1 MLGYRVPAPN
11 EALLISGR
19 KQKDAEAQFKIVT
32 GHGAFVVPIIS
43 RASALTLAMQE
54 AEVEED
60 CYTQQGL
67 TLGVKAVIAFK
78 VGDDHESIAAAARRF
93 QADQSQMSTLVGR
106 IFSGHLRSIIGSMT
120 VESIIRDQQKL
131 SDNILDASKIE
142 MARIGLAVDSLQ
154 ISQIDDKGSGYI
166 ASLAAP
172 HQAMVQQAAKIA
184 QAQADQAS
192 AAAQQESERAQL
204 DYARETAVKRSEY
217 QALMDQAEEKS
228 AQAGPLAAAQAQ
240 QAVLAEQKLVADK
253 NAQLRKAEL
262 IAEIV
267 APAQAEAERILTL
280 AKAQAEATKLSAAAA
295 AAENRIALDQR
306 VIDQLPDLVSAA
318 ATGLAGSQ
326 LTVFNG
332 AQGVNEMMSQL
343 IGQGASVLDTVRA
356 SLRQVDGTAPEPAEL
371 EAGDEAEDE
380 PADEPS

>member
-1 MLGYRVPAPN
+1 MFGYRVPAPN

-19 KQKDAEAQFKIVT
+19 KQKAVDSQFKIVT
-32 GHGAFVVPIIS
+32 GHGVFVVPIVS
-43 RASALTLAMQE
+43 RASVLTLAMQE

-93 QADQSQMSTLVGR
+93 QSDQSQMSTLVGR

-166 ASLAAP
+166 AALAAP
-172 HQAMVQQAAKIA
+172 HQATVNQAAKIA

-192 AAAQQESERAQL
+192 ADAQQQSDRAQL
-204 DYARETAVKRSEY
+204 DFARETAVKRSEY

-240 QAVLAEQKLVADK
+240 QAVLSEQKLVAVK
-253 NAQLRKAEL
+253 NAELRKAEL

-267 APAQAEAERILTL
+267 APAEAEAARILTL
-280 AKAQAEATKLSAAAA
+280 AKAEAEATKLSAAAA
-295 AAENRIALDQR
+295 AAEDRIALDQR
-306 VIDQLPDLVSAA
+306 IIDQLPDLVAA
-318 ATGLAGSQ
+318 AAAGLQGAQ

-332 AQGVNEMMSQL
+332 AAGVNDMMSQL
-343 IGQGASVLDTVRA
+343 VGQGASIFETVRS
-356 SLRQVDGTAPEPAEL
+356 SLKQIDALPDQPAL
-371 EAGDEAEDE
+371 EATDQE
-380 PADEPS
+380 PETA

>member
-1 MLGYRVPAPN
+1 MFGYRVPAPN

-19 KQKDAEAQFKIVT
+19 KQKDADAQFKIVT
-32 GHGAFVVPIIS
+32 GHGAFVVPVVS
-43 RASALTLAMQE
+43 RASVLTLAMQE

-67 TLGVKAVIAFK
+67 TLGVRAVIAFK

-93 QADQSQMSTLVGR
+93 QSDQSQMSTLVGR

-166 ASLAAP
+166 AALAAP
-172 HQAMVQQAAKIA
+172 HQAMVNQAAKIA

-192 AAAQQESERAQL
+192 ADAQQQSDRAQL
-204 DYARETAVKRSEY
+204 DFARETAVKRSEY

-240 QAVLAEQKLVADK
+240 QAVLAEQKLVAIK
-253 NAQLRKAEL
+253 NAELRKAEL

-267 APAQAEAERILTL
+267 APAEAEAARILTL
-280 AKAQAEATKLSAAAA
+280 AKAEAEATKLSAAAA
-295 AAENRIALDQR
+295 AAEDRIALDQR
-306 VIDQLPDLVSAA
+306 IIDQLPDLVAA
-318 ATGLAGSQ
+318 AAAGLRGSQ

-332 AQGVNEMMSQL
+332 ATGVNDMMTQL
-343 IGQGASVLDTVRA
+343 IGQGASILDTVRG
-356 SLRQVDGTAPEPAEL
+356 SLKQIDSLHDQPAL
-371 EAGDEAEDE
+371 EATAE
-380 PADEPS
+380 

>member
-19 KQKDAEAQFKIVT
+19 KQKTVDAQFKIVT
-32 GHGAFVVPIIS
+32 GHGAFVVPIVS
-43 RASALTLAMQE
+43 RASTLTLAMQE

-67 TLGVKAVIAFK
+67 TLAVRAVIAFK

-166 ASLAAP
+166 AALAAP
-172 HQAMVQQAAKIA
+172 HQAMVNQAAKIA
-184 QAQADQAS
+184 QAEADQAS
-192 AAAQQESERAQL
+192 ADAQQRSDRAQL
-204 DYARETAVKRSEY
+204 DYARETAVKRSQY

-228 AQAGPLAAAQAQ
+228 AAAGPLAAAQAQ
-240 QAVLAEQKLVADK
+240 QAVLAEQKLVAQK
-253 NAQLRKAEL
+253 NAELRKAEL
-262 IAEIV
+262 VAEVI
-267 APAQAEAERILTL
+267 APAEAQATRILTL
-280 AKAQAEATKLSAAAA
+280 AKAQAQATRMSAEAA
-295 AAENRIALDQR
+295 AAENRIALDQN
-306 VIDQLPDLVSAA
+306 ILEQLPDLVTAA
-318 ATGLAGSQ
+318 ATGLQGAQ

-332 AQGVNEMMSQL
+332 AAGVSDVMAQL
-343 IGQGASVLDTVRA
+343 VGQGASILETVRE
-356 SLRQVDGTAPEPAEL
+356 SLRLVDAVPEQPAL
-371 EAGDEAEDE
+371 DLAVAE
-380 PADEPS
+380 